1 MSELQ
6 KRSRVGE
13 TAEASAAK
21 DTIAQQKSLVEVARE
36 TCVAHMTGN
45 DASHD
50 YSHAFRVAAT
60 AHDLALSEAAA
71 EAAAAA
77 GGSDSGSGEG
87 AVVDAVVVQLAALLH
102 DVPDHKYAESPE
114 AAQAKLDLT

>member
-71 EAAAAA
+71 AAAAAA

-87 AVVDAVVVQLAALLH
+87 TVVDAVVVQLASSRH
-102 DVPDHKYAESPE
+102 SG
-114 AAQAKLDLT
+114 